1 MPLYKRSPGGVW
13 WVKLGR
19 KVRQSTQTR
28 DREQAEE
35 FELTLKTRLWR
46 RKKLGDR
53 GALSWNEAAERWLKI
68 SKRERRRDR
77 EFLALLGPHMGQES
91 IATLADPAALDALR
105 DWGSAKGWSPS
116 TVDRMMR
123 TVRSVLR
130 SCWKRKEIDQ
140 PYVAMHG
147 EPESEP
153 RFLTHDQ
160 FRRLCYELPIH
171 LNLAARFAVLTLLRK
186 SAQTR
191 LTWDR
196 VDIERR
202 WVRIT
207 GERTKTGKPF
217 GVALSDEAIEILRE
231 CARWWPDGD
240 RVFQYDGKPI
250 ANFRSPAFLKATKRA
265 GLEGF
270 RWHDLRHTG
279 ASWAVQNGVTLQQL
293 MELGNWKSYRSVLIY
308 AHLAPANTTAAAQ
321 AVGTS
326 VAQALRRKS

>member
-1 MPLYKRSPGGVW
+1 MPLYKRSPGGPW

-19 KVRQSTQTR
+19 STRVSTGTT

-53 GALSWNEAAERWLKI
+53 GALSWKEAADRWLRT

-77 EFLALLGPHMGQES
+77 EFLVWLEPEIGSDA
-91 IATLADPAALDALR
+91 IADVADPSNLDKIRRLG
-105 DWGSAKGWSPS
+105 DSEGWSPS

-123 TVRSVLR
+123 TVRSILR

-140 PYVAMHG
+140 PYVPMHG
-147 EPESEP
+147 EPEPEP
-153 RFLTHDQ
+153 RFLTQGQ
-160 FRRLCYELPIH
+160 FRRLCAELPIH

-186 SAQTR
+186 TAQTR

-202 WVRIT
+202 WAWIK

-217 GVALSDEAIEILRE
+217 GVALSDESIEILRE
-231 CARWWPDGD
+231 CSRWWSDGD

-250 ANFRSPAFLKATKRA
+250 ANFRTGAFLKAAKRA
-265 GLEGF
+265 GLEGL

-308 AHLAPANTTAAAQ
+308 AHLAPANTAAAAQ
-321 AVGTS
+321 TVGTS
-326 VAQALRRKS
+326 VSKALRRG